1 MVLRVIFLLA
11 LLFFSG
17 LIFPKPE
24 DTSDPEHPFAKHL
37 TSLYTGYLD
46 AARQG
51 DVASAMDKT
60 TDQYQEAFS
69 NITPEFLKSMCEG
82 DLDPRESH
90 FIKVDANRNTARII
104 FTKDADDKTSWQA
117 VIFKLQSSRWKIAGI
132 LRYGMGKD
140 SVEDI
145 LALLLE
151 DTSPFY
157 KDDN

>member
-1 MVLRVIFLLA
+1 MELRVIFLLA

-69 NITPEFLKSMCEG
+69 NIPPNFSKVCVRETSTPA
-82 DLDPRESH
+82 SH
-90 FIKVDANRNTARII
+90 ILLRLMPTEILQELSLRKMQMTR
-104 FTKDADDKTSWQA
+104 QA
-117 VIFKLQSSRWKIAGI
+117 GRL
-132 LRYGMGKD
+132 
-140 SVEDI
+140 
-145 LALLLE
+145 
-151 DTSPFY
+151 
-157 KDDN
+157 